1 MSYPTNDIP
10 VAASASV
17 PPVLYLPL
25 SASSTP
31 GQQLVEIRELRD
43 GRKALL
49 AYTALD
55 RLLTLAGD
63 RQPWVLMRTEDLS
76 QVMREQPHDVVVFD
90 LEIPAAYRRDG
101 VIA

>member
-1 MSYPTNDIP
+1 MSYPTNDFP

-55 RLLTLAGD
+55 RLLALAGD

-76 QVMREQPHDVVVFD
+76 QVMREQPYDVVVLD